1 MDQPT
6 EQQAL
11 LDAVADVGY
20 LHAHFTVEP
29 ARGEH
34 EREDNAYVPGSIVIV
49 RNELTYTA
57 KAYPC
62 GRDRAWLDE
71 FRRDLTAGAFN

>member
-1 MDQPT
+1 MDQPS

-11 LDAVADVGY
+11 LDAVAEVGY
-20 LHAHFTVEP
+20 LHAQFTVEP
-29 ARGEH
+29 APVEH
-34 EREDNAYVPGSIVIV
+34 RQEDNADSPERVVIV
-49 RNELTYTA
+49 RNALTHTS
-57 KAYPC
+57 KAYAR

>member
-11 LDAVADVGY
+11 LNAVAEVGY
-20 LHAHFTVEP
+20 LHADFTVEP
-29 ARGEH
+29 ASSKH
-34 EREDNAYVPGSIVIV
+34 QQSDHAYTPDRIVIV
-49 RNELTYTA
+49 RNELTHTS
-57 KAYPC
+57 KAYAC
-62 GRDRAWLDE
+62 GRDRAWLGE